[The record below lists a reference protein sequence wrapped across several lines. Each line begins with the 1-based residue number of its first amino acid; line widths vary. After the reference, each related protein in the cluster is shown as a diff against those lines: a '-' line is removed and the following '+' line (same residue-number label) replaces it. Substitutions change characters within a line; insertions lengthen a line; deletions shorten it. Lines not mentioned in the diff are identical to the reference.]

1 MLAAS
6 DRVVY
11 LEDGKITDI
20 KSKDQLSFSFG
31 TIDGE
36 DD

>member
-11 LEDGKITDI
+11 LTDGHITDI
-20 KSKDQLSFSFG
+20 KRRDELNIRVG
-31 TIDGE
+31 GIE
-36 DD
+36 EP